1 MATLLGERGNTR
13 MHTHTHTH
21 LPPSGGRTRTHAHTH
36 AHLADGA
43 PGRPRDVVALHLGM
57 LLWVYCMLNMLGGG
71 RGISFHSPS
80 ARTPTQSMPQKT
92 SKHRARAFRVTLL
105 QDHCGTTDLGPMML
119 IIARYKFSKLETIK
133 DKDEKLEC
141 VPGVQA
147 AIQNTAS
154 CPTL

>member
-21 LPPSGGRTRTHAHTH
+21 LPPSGGRTRAHEHTH
-36 AHLADGA
+36 ARMADGA

-57 LLWVYCMLNMLGGG
+57 LIWVMGTHAMLGGG
-71 RGISFHSPS
+71 RGILLHSPS
-80 ARTPTQSMPQKT
+80 ARTPTQSVPQKT

-105 QDHCGTTDLGPMML
+105 QDHCSTTDLGPMMP
-119 IIARYKFSKLETIK
+119 IIARYKFSKLETMK

-141 VPGVQA
+141 LPGVQA
-147 AIQNTAS
+147 AMQNTAS